1 MLSGQSALVLHGCAC
16 AEPAPIH
23 VTVPY
28 FRNVERR
35 AGLVVHRG
43 AVKPQ
48 DVVEIGGLRTVVLEV
63 ALAEVLC
70 RDDRRTAMSCADQAL
85 ALVPGSE
92 RAEFRACVEERI
104 RTRPDPRGR
113 RQGLSL
119 LDLASG
125 RVESP
130 MESWLLLTV
139 ADAGL
144 PLPEPQFVIRDL
156 EGREIYRLD
165 FAWNAAQVGL
175 EYDGYEAHEHR
186 QDRDARRDEDL
197 RRRGWVIIRA
207 GIDDLKEPSALI
219 ARIRAALQ
227 RRGFTE

>member
-1 MLSGQSALVLHGCAC
+1 
-16 AEPAPIH
+16 
-23 VTVPY
+23 
-28 FRNVERR
+28 
-35 AGLVVHRG
+35 
-43 AVKPQ
+43 
-48 DVVEIGGLRTVVLEV
+48 
-63 ALAEVLC
+63 
-70 RDDRRTAMSCADQAL
+70 
-85 ALVPGSE
+85 
-92 RAEFRACVEERI
+92 
-104 RTRPDPRGR
+104 
-113 RQGLSL
+113 
-119 LDLASG
+119 
-125 RVESP
+125 